1 MAQSQLRDADKALL
15 TQYADHLDREAD
27 ALERLAASIGF
38 LLSPRADQCKCS
50 SSRLAPR
57 LRPTCQRKR
66 SSFVQCG
73 ASRAKAATS
82 LAHRR
87 GRRQAAAVKPEDIGP
102 RLVTSSA
109 GKLASDTKGI
119 AVRLC
124 FMREL
129 QVQWIR
135 KLVLEEG
142 EANRRPANSVR
153 CGARSS
159 KLRKSVLP
167 RANARCRRRNN
178 LDSMSRRLWSRSAN
192 SPSVH
197 GSPRDH
203 V

>member
-1 MAQSQLRDADKALL
+1 MRWSGWQLQSV
-15 TQYADHLDREAD
+15 
-27 ALERLAASIGF
+27 
-38 LLSPRADQCKCS
+38 S
-50 SSRLAPR
+50 SCLLAPTSASAAAVGW
-57 LRPTCQRKR
+57 LLV
-66 SSFVQCG
+66 FVQ
-73 ASRAKAATS
+73 RANGNGVALPSVERPGLKRPRPW
-82 LAHRR
+82 AHRR

-135 KLVLEEG
+135 KLVLKEG

-159 KLRKSVLP
+159 KSRKSVLP

-178 LDSMSRRLWSRSAN
+178 LDSMGRRLWPRSAN

-197 GSPRDH
+197 GSPRGH